1 MWKLKNSIRL
11 QFQTAL
17 ENLNAV
23 DIKRAW
29 EYIRQKS
36 KTSAKENLS
45 GYESKRLKPWFDE

>member
-1 MWKLKNSIRL
+1 MWKLKNSIML
-11 QFQTAL
+11 QPQTAL

-36 KTSAKENLS
+36 KTSAKENLG
-45 GYESKRLKPWFDE
+45 GYESKQFKPWFDE